1 MNKPLEGL
9 FVVELTTYWAA
20 PSAGEFL
27 RCLGARVVK
36 IETGKAGDSVRYWGR
51 TCGMPIEANENPS
64 FDLFNGGK
72 EFMHMDLNDPEHERV
87 LHNMLAKADVF
98 LTSMRLGGL
107 KKHNLDY
114 DTLKEKYPRL
124 VMAHA
129 TGYGCKDGPLS
140 AAPGLDAVAFFAM
153 NGLISDLRL
162 NPDDS
167 PICPPTGMGDLTTGM
182 PLFGAIM
189 TALFARERTGKGDYV
204 SASLYGTGNWVTSAI
219 NSGTQYFNPWPRS
232 RFTQSPMGQAFETKD
247 GKFVQIFV
255 NEYERY
261 FPVFCKAFN
270 IEDMLD
276 DERVNTRPALNVNGN
291 CAIIVARCIEEA
303 KKKDRRRDHERA
315 PGRQRALHRAARH
328 RRQVQRAGAA
338 RPVPVQRL
346 PRRGHLRE
354 RQALLSAADP
364 DLHGERRRAELLRT
378 EQIHRRGQRRAVRGI
393 QQVSRS
399 LPDDRPKGCRTAPL
413 FANQQSAPVPGT
425 EKWKCGGF

>member
-1 MNKPLEGL
+1 
-9 FVVELTTYWAA
+9 
-20 PSAGEFL
+20 
-27 RCLGARVVK
+27 
-36 IETGKAGDSVRYWGR
+36 
-51 TCGMPIEANENPS
+51 
-64 FDLFNGGK
+64 
-72 EFMHMDLNDPEHERV
+72 
-87 LHNMLAKADVF
+87 
-98 LTSMRLGGL
+98 
-107 KKHNLDY
+107 
-114 DTLKEKYPRL
+114 
-124 VMAHA
+124 
-129 TGYGCKDGPLS
+129 
-140 AAPGLDAVAFFAM
+140 M

-303 KKKDRRRDHERA
+303 KKKTADEIMSVL
-315 PGRQRALHRAARH
+315 Q
-328 RRQVQRAGAA
+328 AGN
-338 RPVPVQRL
+338 VPCTVLRGIGDKYKEQEQL
-346 PRRGHLRE
+346 DQCLSNGYLGEGHLRE

-364 DLHGERRRAELLRT
+364 DLHGERRRAELLRA

-413 FANQQSAPVPGT
+413 FANQQSAPVRGQKNGSVVDS
-425 EKWKCGGF
+425 E

>member
-1 MNKPLEGL
+1 MRKPLEGL
-9 FVVELTTYWAA
+9 FVVEMTSYWSATTTAR
-20 PSAGEFL
+20 FL
-27 RCLGARVVK
+27 RDMGARVVRV
-36 IETGKAGDSVRYWGR
+36 ETPPIGDFCRYYGR
-51 TCGMPIEANENPS
+51 SMGMPITAEENPIH
-64 FDLFNGGK
+64 DIFNGGK
-72 EFMHMDLNDPEHERV
+72 ECVALDLKDPKN
-87 LHNMLAKADVF
+87 LKLMQNMLAKADVF

-303 KKKDRRRDHERA
+303 KKKTADEIMSV
-315 PGRQRALHRAARH
+315 L
-328 RRQVQRAGAA
+328 
-338 RPVPVQRL
+338 
-346 PRRGHLRE
+346 
-354 RQALLSAADP
+354 QALSL
-364 DLHGERRRAELLRT
+364 
-378 EQIHRRGQRRAVRGI
+378 IHI
-393 QQVSRS
+393 
-399 LPDDRPKGCRTAPL
+399 
-413 FANQQSAPVPGT
+413 
-425 EKWKCGGF
+425 

>member
-167 PICPPTGMGDLTTGM
+167 PICPPTG
-182 PLFGAIM
+182 
-189 TALFARERTGKGDYV
+189 
-204 SASLYGTGNWVTSAI
+204 NWVTSAI

-303 KKKDRRRDHERA
+303 KKKTADEIMSVL
-315 PGRQRALHRAARH
+315 Q
-328 RRQVQRAGAA
+328 AGN
-338 RPVPVQRL
+338 VPCTVL
-346 PRRGHLRE
+346 
-354 RQALLSAADP
+354 
-364 DLHGERRRAELLRT
+364 
-378 EQIHRRGQRRAVRGI
+378 RGI
-393 QQVSRS
+393 GDKYKEQEQLDQCLSNGYLGEGTYESGKHYYQPQIPIYMESVGVQNYFAQSKS
-399 LPDDRPKGCRTAPL
+399 IGADNDAL
-413 FANQQSAPVPGT
+413 FAEFS
-425 EKWKCGGF
+425 K

>member
-36 IETGKAGDSVRYWGR
+36 IETGKAGDSVRYWG
-51 TCGMPIEANENPS
+51 GMPIEANENPS

-189 TALFARERTGKGDYV
+189 TALFARERTGTDIFTAAMCHLVRKYAPEVLMIGATNVGRDLGPRI
-204 SASLYGTGNWVTSAI
+204 SCRLHTGLTADC
-219 NSGTQYFNPWPRS
+219 TH
-232 RFTQSPMGQAFETKD
+232 
-247 GKFVQIFV
+247 
-255 NEYERY
+255 
-261 FPVFCKAFN
+261 
-270 IEDMLD
+270 LD
-276 DERVNTRPALNVNGN
+276 VDAHRCVLWTRPAFGGNLMATNICPDTKPQMGTVRPNVFRAPAFDPARTGAVFVESLPEDARRSSTELLELIPVLDAATANLTE
-291 CAIIVARCIEEA
+291 AQIIVSG
-303 KKKDRRRDHERA
+303 
-315 PGRQRALHRAARH
+315 GRGMKGPENFALLQELADTVGGCVGASRAAVDAGWISPIH
-328 RRQVQRAGAA
+328 QVGQTGKTVCPRVYIACGIPCGRSTSASAPISAA
-338 RPVPVQRL
+338 RP
-346 PRRGHLRE
+346 
-354 RQALLSAADP
+354 A
-364 DLHGERRRAELLRT
+364 
-378 EQIHRRGQRRAVRGI
+378 
-393 QQVSRS
+393 
-399 LPDDRPKGCRTAPL
+399 
-413 FANQQSAPVPGT
+413 
-425 EKWKCGGF
+425 